1 LDARLAAVN
10 HGVGARGDRLS
21 NSFCGF
27 NGLSH
32 PLATVV
38 ADASDASLWLQM
50 RVDVQVVPIPL
61 ALVDEAIKLAPGGVY
76 SEAWFEKNVEG
87 YSDPGLHVAAR
98 S

>member
-1 LDARLAAVN
+1 
-10 HGVGARGDRLS
+10 
-21 NSFCGF
+21 
-27 NGLSH
+27 
-32 PLATVV
+32 
-38 ADASDASLWLQM
+38 M